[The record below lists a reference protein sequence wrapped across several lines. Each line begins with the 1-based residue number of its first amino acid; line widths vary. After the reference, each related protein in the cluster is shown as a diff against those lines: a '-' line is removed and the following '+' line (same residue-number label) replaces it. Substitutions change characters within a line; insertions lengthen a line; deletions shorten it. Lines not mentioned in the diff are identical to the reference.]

1 MLKSLAAMI
10 QTAFYSVGEFSQT
23 LTETL
28 STCSMRWKQ
37 MLFNGCLSSKWIY
50 DDQDGDDHDHNHQD
64 DVYDDQDNH
73 NDHQQTAVCLF
84 TTGSLQ
90 IKSNHGLL
98 PKRESIMM
106 MMMISAIIMGDHNIT
121 MIITMNWISE
131 WCLLRWQWLKAY
143 QMCIMNI

>member
-1 MLKSLAAMI
+1 MI

-50 DDQDGDDHDHNHQD
+50 DDHDHNHQD
-64 DVYDDQDNH
+64 DVYDDQNNH
-73 NDHQQTAVCLF
+73 DDYQQTAVCLF

-90 IKSNHGLL
+90 IESNHGLL

-106 MMMISAIIMGDHNIT
+106 MMMMFDAIIMRATIIT
-121 MIITMNWISE
+121 MIMTMN
-131 WCLLRWQWLKAY
+131 
-143 QMCIMNI
+143 